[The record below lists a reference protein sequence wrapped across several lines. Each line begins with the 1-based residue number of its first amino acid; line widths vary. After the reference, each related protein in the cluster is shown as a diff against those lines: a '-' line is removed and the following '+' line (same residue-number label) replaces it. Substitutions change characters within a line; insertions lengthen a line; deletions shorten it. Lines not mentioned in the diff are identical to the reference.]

1 MTDTPKKWCISQPKC
16 ERNQSNIK
24 QYWSDY
30 SYVIFADCPFWEGK
44 VNSYYTFSKKPTGTN
59 YTIKDI
65 EPILLKNCPV
75 QLTINN
81 KVVWDDKYN
90 DCDDYDMVIATY
102 ANHEV
107 LELWLSTVDHHHSLV
122 KITTREN
129 NNGT

>member
-1 MTDTPKKWCISQPKC
+1 MKEIKVTL
-16 ERNQSNIK
+16 SNIG
-24 QYWSDY
+24 QTIVMSCLQI
-30 SYVIFADCPFWEGK
+30 VHFGRVK

-75 QLTINN
+75 QLTIDN

-90 DCDDYDMVIATY
+90 DCDDYDTVIATY
-102 ANHEV
+102 ANYEV
-107 LELWLSTVDHHHSLV
+107 LELWLSTVDHHSLV